1 MKKKSKLA
9 EKAKETCTSL
19 NSTLVIRYNDLSNE
33 IQSAKE
39 KEKKYEVQMKLTGE
53 MKSEMD
59 VMRIETMALLESI
72 EIKDNNTEDYEL

>member
-1 MKKKSKLA
+1 M
-9 EKAKETCTSL
+9 
-19 NSTLVIRYNDLSNE
+19 IRYNDLSNE

-39 KEKKYEVQMKLTGE
+39 EEKKYEVQMKLTGE

-59 VMRIETMALLESI
+59 EMRIETMALLKSI